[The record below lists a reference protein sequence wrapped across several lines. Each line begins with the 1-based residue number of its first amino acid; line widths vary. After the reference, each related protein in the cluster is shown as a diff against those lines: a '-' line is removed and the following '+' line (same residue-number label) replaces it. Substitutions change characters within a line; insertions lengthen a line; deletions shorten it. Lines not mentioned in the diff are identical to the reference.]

1 MSYSTAAESFTTLER
16 PWLDLLATCATNHVF
31 LTPAWQKAWWQVF
44 GCGRDLLLLSVRQD
58 TRLMGIIPLTIQEKR
73 VSFIGS
79 SDVCDYMDFIA
90 HRGEESAV
98 FSQALDYLE
107 AMDWD
112 SIELHSLRPQ
122 SLALAY
128 FVPLAKARGYPV
140 KITQEDV
147 SPQLVL
153 PSSWQ
158 EYLSQL
164 KKKERHELRRKLRRL
179 DRTPSARFYTI
190 REKGEVAQGM
200 TGFLALFKLSP
211 GEKASFMTEKMIG
224 FFETIAR
231 SLAEEDYLRL
241 SFLEMNGSQV
251 ASTLWLDYDN
261 TLYLYNSAY
270 DPAYATLSV
279 GLLLKVFC
287 LREGIQEGKSRFDFL
302 RGAESYK
309 YDLGAQDVP
318 IYHCTIS
325 RDYAH
330 R

>member
-1 MSYSTAAESFTTLER
+1 
-16 PWLDLLATCATNHVF
+16 
-31 LTPAWQKAWWQVF
+31 
-44 GCGRDLLLLSVRQD
+44 
-58 TRLMGIIPLTIQEKR
+58 MGVIPLIHHERR
-73 VSFIGS
+73 VSFIGG

-90 HRGEESAV
+90 RRGDEVAV

-112 SIELHSLRPQ
+112 FIELHSLLPQ
-122 SLALAY
+122 SLALTHFA
-128 FVPLAKARGYPV
+128 PLAKERGYLV

-147 SPQLVL
+147 SLQLTL

-179 DRTPSARFYTI
+179 NQVTSTRFYTLS
-190 REKGEVAQGM
+190 EKGEVSQGLA
-200 TGFLALFKLSP
+200 GFFELFKLSP
-211 GEKASFMTEKMIG
+211 AEKASFMTRKMRS
-224 FFETIAR
+224 FFETMAH
-231 SLAEEDYLRL
+231 SLAKEGYLRL
-241 SFLEMNGSQV
+241 SFLEVNGTQV

-261 TLYLYNSAY
+261 ALYLYNSAY
-270 DPAYATLSV
+270 DPTYASHSV

-287 LREGIQEGKSRFDFL
+287 LREGIRERKSRFDFL

-309 YDLGAQDVP
+309 YDLGGQDVP
-318 IYHCTIS
+318 IYRCVIS